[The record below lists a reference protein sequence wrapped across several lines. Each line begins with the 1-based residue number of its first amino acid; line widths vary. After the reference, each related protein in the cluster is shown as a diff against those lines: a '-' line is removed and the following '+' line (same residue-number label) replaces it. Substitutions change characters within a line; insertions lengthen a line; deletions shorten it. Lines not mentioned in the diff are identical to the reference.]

1 MRLLLL
7 LCLLF
12 LLSNGKLI
20 GKFGSVKV
28 FFNPL
33 NPSTK
38 SSSTWPSG
46 IELLNNLQSSVTIS
60 SNASNALNYIKKKS
74 IFSSFSNVK
83 SSSKRIVPQI
93 SKRIFSWQGDHL
105 LISYNVTRMQESG
118 ISSYLFPP
126 IEWLSLTGA
135 VVKLAGEDYVSPVK
149 PTVIDHSGIEN
160 VKINGGDG
168 VVDIVVSRSKAES
181 ILGTFRAMGF
191 QRQDIYRTLDKGPWI
206 FSFDVTHALPK
217 LYNDLSKECGLN
229 HTETV
234 HLISHCPYLIAQYA
248 RYKGRDVYTTLAVL
262 RAVGHSSQMLMKDIL
277 RFPMIL
283 ATPPERIRNWVLLLN
298 HYGVALNSNFVKV
311 LHKAPFM
318 YTYDP
323 PAITLFDSESS
334 SKRHHSNQQNI
345 LDVGGTDK
353 VLTSSK
359 DVLDLIYSLRIS
371 DMDKL
376 IRTCPSILIASP
388 QEIYQR
394 CKFLFN
400 LFLET
405 NLSHNNNN
413 NSSTIGDDDTNNNY
427 IFNMDNLST
436 TNTYLLV
443 DSQDFHSLFTDMI
456 GISPD
461 IKEKAHKMF
470 SNIMESYPAVLT
482 YSLEQMRLSAD
493 ALRSSGLR
501 RTDVLHIIRVHPA
514 ILGKSVAHI
523 RDNISSLKYHCG
535 LRKNELY
542 GFILRYPAVLDC
554 IVTEIEPKID
564 YLYYSLG
571 GTPSMLKN
579 YPNYLVYNLDTYL
592 RPRCEFLRAMGIEPL
607 SRGLPFLVSASA
619 ADIAKVCGVS
629 VEIYN
634 QFAKAFIDMVVTK
647 KLEGI
652 QAQAGS
658 KVATTDEKS
667 EINDVINALK

>member
-1 MRLLLL
+1 MRILLL

-12 LLSNGKLI
+12 LSNGKLI

-60 SNASNALNYIKKKS
+60 SDASTALNYIKKKS
-74 IFSSFSNVK
+74 IFSPYTNVK
-83 SSSKRIVPQI
+83 NSSKKIVPQI

-105 LISYNVTRMQESG
+105 LISYNVTLMQESG

-126 IEWLSLTGA
+126 IEWLSLAGA

-149 PTVIDHSGIEN
+149 PTAVDYSGVEN

-168 VVDIVVSRSKAES
+168 VVDIVVSRKKAES
-181 ILGTFRAMGF
+181 ILGAFRAMGF

-206 FSFDVTHALPK
+206 FSFDVTQALPK

-248 RYKGRDVYTTLAVL
+248 RYKGRDVYATLAVL
-262 RAVGHSSQMLMKDIL
+262 REVGHSSQMLMNDIL

-318 YTYDP
+318 YTHDP
-323 PAITLFDSESS
+323 PTISLFDSESS
-334 SKRHHSNQQNI
+334 SIRHHIDQQNI
-345 LDVGGTDK
+345 LDVGGTNK
-353 VLTSSK
+353 VLTSTK
-359 DVLDLIYSLRIS
+359 DVLDFIYSLRIS

-376 IRTCPSILIASP
+376 IRTCPSILVVSP

-394 CKFLFN
+394 CKFLYN

-405 NLSHNNNN
+405 NLSHSS
-413 NSSTIGDDDTNNNY
+413 NSSTAGDDDTNNNY

-436 TNTYLLV
+436 TNTYLQV
-443 DSQDFHSLFTDMI
+443 DNQDVHSLFLDTI
-456 GISPD
+456 GVASD

-470 SNIMESYPAVLT
+470 SNIIESYPAVLT
-482 YSLEQMRLSAD
+482 YSLAQMRSSAD

-501 RTDVLHIIRVHPA
+501 RVDVLHIIRVYPVV
-514 ILGKSVAHI
+514 LGKSAAHI

-535 LRKNELY
+535 LRKNELH

-554 IVTEIEPKID
+554 IVTDIEPKID

-579 YPNYLVYNLDTYL
+579 YPNYLVYNLDTHL

-619 ADIAKVCGVS
+619 ADIAKVCGVR

-634 QFAKAFIDMVVTK
+634 QFAKAFIDMVVNK
-647 KLEGI
+647 KLEDT
-652 QAQAGS
+652 QAPAGN
-658 KVATTDEKS
+658 KVTTKDAEKN
-667 EINDVINALK
+667 EIDDVINVLK

>member
-12 LLSNGKLI
+12 LYSNGKLI

-38 SSSTWPSG
+38 AASTWPSG
-46 IELLNNLQSSVTIS
+46 IELLNNLQSSVGINSDTS
-60 SNASNALNYIKKKS
+60 TALNYIKKKG
-74 IFSSFSNVK
+74 IFSQYSNIK
-83 SSSKRIVPQI
+83 NSNKKIVPQI
-93 SKRIFSWQGDHL
+93 SRRIFSWQGDHL
-105 LISYNVTRMQESG
+105 LVSYNVTLMQESG

-126 IEWLSLTGA
+126 IEWLTLAGA
-135 VVKLAGEDYVSPVK
+135 VVKLAGEDYVSPVPVK
-149 PTVIDHSGIEN
+149 STIPDSSGVEN
-160 VKINGGDG
+160 VKINGGKG
-168 VVDIVVSRSKAES
+168 VVDIVVNRKKAEN
-181 ILGTFRAMGF
+181 ILGVFRSMGF

-206 FSFDVTHALPK
+206 FSFDVSQALPK

-248 RYKGRDVYTTLAVL
+248 RYKGRDVYSTLAVL
-262 RAVGHSSQMLMKDIL
+262 REVGHSSQMLMNDIL

-298 HYGVALNSNFVKV
+298 HYNVALNSNFVKV

-318 YTYDP
+318 YTHDP
-323 PAITLFDSESS
+323 PTISLFDEESS
-334 SKRHHSNQQNI
+334 FVTRQEDQQNI
-345 LDVGGTDK
+345 LDVGNTDK
-353 VLTSSK
+353 VLTSAK

-376 IRTCPSILIASP
+376 IRTCPSILVVSP
-388 QEIYQR
+388 HEIYQR
-394 CKFLFN
+394 CKFLYS
-400 LFLET
+400 LFIET
-405 NLSHNNNN
+405 TLSHSN
-413 NSSTIGDDDTNNNY
+413 NSSAIVDDDFNN
-427 IFNMDNLST
+427 IFSADPPIPSAYRQLDNK
-436 TNTYLLV
+436 
-443 DSQDFHSLFTDMI
+443 DIHSLFLDTVDV
-456 GISPD
+456 SAENR
-461 IKEKAHKMF
+461 EKVHKMF
-470 SNIMESYPAVLT
+470 SNIIESYPAVLT
-482 YSLEQMRLSAD
+482 YSLAQMRSSAN
-493 ALRSSGLR
+493 ALRASGLR
-501 RTDVLHIIRVHPA
+501 RIDVVHIIRVYPV
-514 ILGKSVAHI
+514 ILGKSATHI
-523 RDNISSLKYHCG
+523 RDIISSLRYHCG
-535 LRKNELY
+535 LRKNDLH

-554 IVTEIEPKID
+554 VVTDIEPKID

-607 SRGLPFLVSASA
+607 FRGLPFLVSASA
-619 ADIAKVCGVS
+619 ADIAKVCGVR

-634 QFAKAFIDMVVTK
+634 QFAKAFIDMVANK
-647 KLEGI
+647 KLEGL
-652 QAQAGS
+652 QAQDVSNPPSQDA
-658 KVATTDEKS
+658 KKN
-667 EINDVINALK
+667 EIDDVINVLK